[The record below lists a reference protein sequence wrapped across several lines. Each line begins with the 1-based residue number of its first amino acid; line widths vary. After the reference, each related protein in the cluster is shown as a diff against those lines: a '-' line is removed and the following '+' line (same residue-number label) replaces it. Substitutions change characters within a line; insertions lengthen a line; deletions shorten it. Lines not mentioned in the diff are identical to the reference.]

1 MVGSLPSLHLYPQG
15 QSDSGERS
23 RHCFIFSVISSSKP
37 QERWILCCHLTFLWP
52 NLSPTLEWVRGCCLQ
67 RLLVVLNLEHAG
79 SSSVHSEESKALSP
93 ALKSLL
99 GNMLQQE
106 SESWSQP
113 GGEKGLLS
121 LHFSFSLKSVIGTK
135 MCIQAP
141 TCSQTFYCRNT
152 VWPQR
157 KALGSCCDSPF
168 RPPAQVR

>member
-52 NLSPTLEWVRGCCLQ
+52 NLSPTLERVRGCCLQ
-67 RLLVVLNLEHAG
+67 RLLVILNLEHAG
-79 SSSVHSEESKALSP
+79 SSRVHSEESKALSP

-121 LHFSFSLKSVIGTK
+121 LHFSFRYEFDKCYRNKNVHTGSHLQSNLLLSKYCLAPKEGTGE
-135 MCIQAP
+135 
-141 TCSQTFYCRNT
+141 
-152 VWPQR
+152 
-157 KALGSCCDSPF
+157 LL
-168 RPPAQVR
+168 